1 MFLKKVEMKFA
12 IPTFLLALT
21 LATAC
26 CSKHNNA
33 TINFA
38 DMDTTVR
45 PQDDFYN
52 YANGR
57 WTLNHPMP
65 DDYSRYDASDV
76 LTETIYQQ
84 ILDIITDVTTHP
96 QKPGSSAEKLAQFY
110 LSGMDTATINAAG
123 IEPIRFFLDTIDAIQ
138 RPADLQNAITLLQKH
153 YFISPFFILYGPYLS
168 NGDAYALV
176 IGEEGIGLDVSEYY
190 LEDDEY
196 SVEIREEYKKHIR
209 NLFVLMGQDSA
220 TAQRSAMAAY
230 GIEHRIAEIT
240 LDKVEQFNPTGKL
253 RNVTVDELGAMMP
266 TINWPKYFNQ
276 LNLPIPDTIVLDSEK
291 SYFVKL
297 DKMMNQVPIDDWKA
311 FLKLKVLLETAKF
324 LDSGFAREW
333 FHFDRQIMGGQV
345 SMPPRWKL
353 MIEAMKNNFDD
364 VISELY
370 IERHFPQETKN
381 HVVEIAENVRAAL
394 AEHISQATWMQ
405 DSTKAKALKKLSCT
419 RLKIG
424 YPPQRNDFSS
434 LTMCDNFTTN
444 VLNVLKNNFE
454 YEMSFIGKVNDHSQW
469 YEVVPFEANIYNVA
483 NQNEVILPAA
493 FLQPPN
499 FFANGDDAVNYGSL
513 GAALGHEMTHGFDP
527 QGRQYGNHGELLNW
541 WTDSDIEAFNI
552 QQQKLIDRFNSFIVI
567 DSMHAD
573 GEFTAIENT
582 ADLGG
587 LVVAYTAFSKT
598 EQWKDQTK
606 LIDGLTPDQRFFI
619 AYAQSWAGSYRDEEI
634 RNRTKT
640 DPHSLVWFRIEGPL
654 PNIDAFVKAFN
665 VKPGD
670 RYYLPDSL
678 RAKIW

>member
-1 MFLKKVEMKFA
+1 MKFA

-65 DDYSRYDASDV
+65 DDYSSYDVADV
-76 LTETIYQQ
+76 LTETTYQQ
-84 ILDIITDVTTHP
+84 ILDIITEVTTHP

-168 NGDAYALV
+168 NGDVYALV

-253 RNVTVDELGAMMP
+253 RNVTVDELGVMMP
-266 TINWPKYFNQ
+266 TIDWPKYFSQ

-297 DKMMNQVPIDDWKA
+297 DKMMNQVPINDWKA

-493 FLQPPN
+493 FMQPPY

-527 QGRQYGNHGELLNW
+527 QGRQYGNHGELSDW
-541 WTDSDIEAFNI
+541 WAESDKEAFDC
-552 QQQKLIDRFNSFIVI
+552 QLQKLIDRFNSFIVI

-573 GEFTAIENT
+573 GEFTVGENT